1 MGPPEV
7 EERRGRSVL
16 SWCGGMRWG
25 DLAPE
30 EEEKRVG
37 VLLIWMDTPGW
48 RLSGRAVAVGAVQ
61 GRMVSKQSDRM
72 VGAGRGGGGVGWPGG
87 RGGGSRG
94 TK

>member
-1 MGPPEV
+1 
-7 EERRGRSVL
+7 
-16 SWCGGMRWG
+16 
-25 DLAPE
+25 
-30 EEEKRVG
+30 
-37 VLLIWMDTPGW
+37 MDTPGS

-61 GRMVSKQSDRM
+61 GRKVSKQSDRM